1 MAKLIFITGTDT
13 GIGKTYITGLLG
25 FHLLTRGFKTITMKP
40 VQTGCSGISE
50 DIVTHRQ
57 LMGIG
62 LTKYDLD
69 GTTNPYNF
77 TYPASPHLSAA
88 MENKIIDLEK
98 IFTCINKLSDDFEY
112 LLIEGVG
119 GLSVPIKEK
128 YCVIDLIKDV
138 GAPVMLVTSPRL
150 GTLNHT
156 FLSLESLKNRN
167 IPIMSIIY
175 NNYFKEEDRIN
186 INNIETIKDFYPDI
200 ELLTLEDLPGVIFL

>member
-1 MAKLIFITGTDT
+1 
-13 GIGKTYITGLLG
+13 
-25 FHLLTRGFKTITMKP
+25 
-40 VQTGCSGISE
+40 
-50 DIVTHRQ
+50 
-57 LMGIG
+57 
-62 LTKYDLD
+62 
-69 GTTNPYNF
+69 
-77 TYPASPHLSAA
+77 
-88 MENKIIDLEK
+88 
-98 IFTCINKLSDDFEY
+98 
-112 LLIEGVG
+112 
-119 GLSVPIKEK
+119 
-128 YCVIDLIKDV
+128 LIKDV